1 MNDLRVG
8 QHGRILIF
16 FSVLTNGDESVCN
29 VPDTVLQL
37 HIRAYIYRKYVRLL
51 FVLLSLTSSSL
62 THQANFGSYA
72 VIKDNNRDRIETEVL
87 KEVILEETVISY
99 GTTRAFQ

>member
-1 MNDLRVG
+1 M
-8 QHGRILIF
+8 
-16 FSVLTNGDESVCN
+16 
-29 VPDTVLQL
+29 
-37 HIRAYIYRKYVRLL
+37 
-51 FVLLSLTSSSL
+51 
-62 THQANFGSYA
+62 HQANFGSYR

>member
-16 FSVLTNGDESVCN
+16 FSILTKGDESICN

-37 HIRAYIYRKYVRLL
+37 HIHTHIHRKYVRLSL
-51 FVLLSLTSSSL
+51 VLLSLTLSSL
-62 THQANFGSYA
+62 TYQANFGSYKE
-72 VIKDNNRDRIETEVL
+72 IKDNKQDRIETEVL